1 MAITVPVEQEKV
13 NFEEVTKTMA
23 KKRTRQAGKETALFE
38 AAFTALPLFMFA
50 TMETGRFLNVQ
61 QTLTEVAREGVRLGI
76 APLGQTETLAHILV
90 EDYSLITLS
99 MFGSSNFLGRRG
111 IEAR

>member
-1 MAITVPVEQEKV
+1 MNFVLLRCVRLAITVPVEQEKV

-23 KKRTRQAGKETALFE
+23 KKKTRQAGKGTALFE

-50 TMETGRFLNVQ
+50 TMETGRFLNSPAPPPHF
-61 QTLTEVAREGVRLGI
+61 TKVR
-76 APLGQTETLAHILV
+76 V
-90 EDYSLITLS
+90 EADYSLITLS